1 MSLSI
6 YKGFEIVSHVIKG
19 EKPSRVS
26 VKVWKIGANHLHDA
40 PVYFTTSTVDAIKW
54 IDAGASVPV
63 LATSN
68 RRVLACFH

>member
-1 MSLSI
+1 MSLSF
-6 YKGFEIVSHVIKG
+6 YKGFKIVSHVIKS

-26 VKVWKIGANHLHDA
+26 VKVWKIGSSHLHDV

-63 LATSN
+63 LPTSN
-68 RRVLACFH
+68 RRVLACWH